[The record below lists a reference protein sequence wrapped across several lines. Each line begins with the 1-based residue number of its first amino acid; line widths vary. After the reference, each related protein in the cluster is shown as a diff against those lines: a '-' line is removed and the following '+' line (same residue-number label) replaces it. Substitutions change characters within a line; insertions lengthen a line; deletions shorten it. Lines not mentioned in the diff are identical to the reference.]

1 MIGEKLGYSTFPPAP
16 ITGADSP
23 IAFTHARRQ
32 PVGQTLQNCRRTSG
46 DREKYQGMTTGS
58 PATGGDPP
66 SFDSGRIMGNSE
78 V

>member
-32 PVGQTLQNCRRTSG
+32 PVGQTLQNVG
-46 DREKYQGMTTGS
+46 E
-58 PATGGDPP
+58 PAVIERNTKG
-66 SFDSGRIMGNSE
+66 
-78 V
+78 